1 LITVESLDN
10 VEQLLSNVKE
20 VPQMRRHI
28 TLEHWLTV
36 LTFLLVL
43 FLIATPLAACAP
55 QPWKQDPDVQ
65 TAKRDC
71 TQPAEGER
79 YACIERHAV
88 DSLNPDVCRLAGRW
102 IDDMCLQA
110 VYQAADD
117 PTICDR
123 LYLKGVRPTCR
134 AYYRRPAVDFTT
146 STLIEVDGEAGR
158 QTIRYR
164 IMVVHQGNRPVE
176 DLTAWLVLPKAK
188 GLPARVLLQTEALPI
203 VVVKPNYGRVYKGE
217 IVWETERSKEE
228 SGALLDQAQIRLA
241 WTLEGERQEKLFPP
255 LTEKGPDW
263 GRSVP

>member
-20 VPQMRRHI
+20 VPHPQMRRHI

-43 FLIATPLAACAP
+43 YLIATPLAACAP
-55 QPWKQDPDVQ
+55 QPWKQDPDV
-65 TAKRDC
+65 
-71 TQPAEGER
+71 
-79 YACIERHAV
+79 
-88 DSLNPDVCRLAGRW
+88 CRLTGMW

-134 AYYRRPAVDFTT
+134 AYYRRPAVDFAT
-146 STLIEVDGEAGR
+146 STSINVGGELGR
-158 QTIRYR
+158 QRLGYR
-164 IMVVHQGNRPVE
+164 VVVVHWGNRPVE
-176 DLTAWLVLPKAK
+176 DLTAWLVLPKAE

-203 VVVKPNYGRVYKGE
+203 VVVKPNYSRVYEGE

-228 SGALLDQAQIRLA
+228 IGALLDQAQIRLV
-241 WTLEGERQEKLFPP
+241 WTLDGERQEKLFP
-255 LTEKGPDW
+255 LSTEKGPDW

>member
-20 VPQMRRHI
+20 VPHPQMRRHI

-43 FLIATPLAACAP
+43 YLIATPLAACAP
-55 QPWKQDPDVQ
+55 QPWKQDPDV
-65 TAKRDC
+65 
-71 TQPAEGER
+71 
-79 YACIERHAV
+79 
-88 DSLNPDVCRLAGRW
+88 CRLTGMW

-134 AYYRRPAVDFTT
+134 AYYRRPAVDFAT
-146 STLIEVDGEAGR
+146 STSINVGGELGR
-158 QTIRYR
+158 QRLGYR
-164 IMVVHQGNRPVE
+164 VVVVHWGNRPVE
-176 DLTAWLVLPKAK
+176 DLTAWLVLPKAE

-203 VVVKPNYGRVYKGE
+203 VVVKPNYSRVYEGE
-217 IVWETERSKEE
+217 IVWETERSKGEI
-228 SGALLDQAQIRLA
+228 GALLDQAQIRLV
-241 WTLEGERQEKLFPP
+241 WTLDGERQEKLFP
-255 LTEKGPDW
+255 LSTEKGPDW